1 MNQQEKMAAA
11 KNLTYARLQ
20 KALED
25 FEKVD
30 DYSYASLEEV
40 EGEEVWVVVNLVAK
54 KNYDIDDA
62 LEEYALKAEAKAKRQ
77 KEKEKKYKT
86 KETS

>member
-54 KNYDIDDA
+54 KNYDIDNA
-62 LEEYALKAEAKAKRQ
+62 LEEYTLKAETRAKRQ
-77 KEKEKKYKT
+77 KEKEKKYKA

>member
-11 KNLTYARLQ
+11 KKSCLARFGEIFQ
-20 KALED
+20 D
-25 FEKVD
+25 FEQVD
-30 DYSYASLEEV
+30 DYSFASLENV

-54 KNYDIDDA
+54 KNYDIDNA